1 MCLCADNVILQKEN
15 NYVEDYLKQPHK
27 MHPDICNNMD
37 ITVRE
42 TRHTK
47 MTNSIQYY
55 SHEDSG
61 KKEHIETE

>member
-1 MCLCADNVILQKEN
+1 
-15 NYVEDYLKQPHK
+15 

-47 MTNSIQYY
+47 MTNGVQYY
-55 SHEDSG
+55 LHEDSE